1 MKNLK
6 LFVILVVSLLVGIDC
21 MAKNQDSGYIR
32 GRIYDFVGGN
42 VTVIYY
48 VGGGVKMIDTLQVS
62 DVGEFVYNVDV
73 EKPIRAF
80 LSFEKYACFVALFL
94 ENGMKAD
101 LTISFHKEKNE
112 EDDAYVPEVN
122 YVGDNADCFCFMKE
136 FDRWQY
142 DAWPF
147 EMLDTMSFA
156 EYREAYLEDVDR
168 VKSNLVKIKSL
179 AFKRMMMDVI
189 DQFIPVYLFRHAW
202 SKPRE
207 DADFVR
213 WVEAFDR
220 NDPDNMEM
228 AERYV
233 RWYLQ
238 RHPAGKEQNR
248 VVYHLNALTQ
258 IFTNQEIIN
267 DMANSLV
274 DYYLKQAPKDM
285 TEVFEVY
292 KRVSTD
298 TVDHSEMQKVYD
310 HYINMMPGAPAIDFE
325 MTDVN
330 GKKCH
335 LSDFKGKAVY
345 IDVWAT
351 WCGPC
356 CMEIP
361 YMEKL
366 VKHYAKNKKIE
377 FLSISLDENQKKWKK
392 KLAADKPEWKQFIC
406 LDNFQSTLCQ
416 EYDIDGIPRF
426 LFFDKKGRII
436 SLDAPRP
443 SSSKIIEYINQH
455 IK

>member
-1 MKNLK
+1 MKNLFMILCSFF
-6 LFVILVVSLLVGIDC
+6 LFVGVSGV
-21 MAKNQDSGYIR
+21 AKGMNDGQIR
-32 GRIYDFVGGN
+32 GKIKDFTGGD
-42 VTVIYY
+42 VMVIYY
-48 VGGGVKMIDTLQVS
+48 VGQEMKVDTLQVS
-62 DVGEFVYNVDV
+62 DTGVFVYDV
-73 EKPIRAF
+73 KIDEPSRAF
-80 LSFEKYACFVALFL
+80 LVFENYGCSVDLFL
-94 ENGMKAD
+94 ESGMDAD
-101 LTISFHKEKNE
+101 LDISFHTEKYE
-112 EDDAYVPEVN
+112 ESDIYVPDVT
-122 YVGDNADCFCFMKE
+122 YTGDNADCYHFMRDSDGWE
-136 FDRWQY
+136 Y
-142 DAWPF
+142 ESWPF
-147 EMLDTMSFA
+147 ERLDTMSFA
-156 EYREAYLEDVDR
+156 DYREGYLENVDQ
-168 VKSNLVKIKSL
+168 VKSDLMKVKSP
-179 AFKRMMMDVI
+179 AFKRVMVDMI
-189 DQFIPVYLFRHAW
+189 DQSIPANLFRHAW

-298 TVDHSEMQKVYD
+298 TVDHSEIQKVYD

-406 LDNFQSTLCQ
+406 PDNFQSTLCQ

>member
-1 MKNLK
+1 MKNLFMILCSFF
-6 LFVILVVSLLVGIDC
+6 LFVGVSG
-21 MAKNQDSGYIR
+21 MAKGMNDGQIR
-32 GRIYDFVGGN
+32 GKIKDFTGGD
-42 VTVIYY
+42 VMVIYY
-48 VGGGVKMIDTLQVS
+48 VGQEMKVDTLQVS
-62 DVGEFVYNVDV
+62 DAGVFVYDV
-73 EKPIRAF
+73 KIDEPSRAF
-80 LSFEKYACFVALFL
+80 LVFENYGCSVDLFL
-94 ENGMKAD
+94 ESGMDAD
-101 LTISFHKEKNE
+101 LDISFHTEKYE
-112 EDDAYVPEVN
+112 ESDIYVPDVT
-122 YVGDNADCFCFMKE
+122 YTGDNADCYHFMRDSDGWE
-136 FDRWQY
+136 Y
-142 DAWPF
+142 ESWPF
-147 EMLDTMSFA
+147 ERLDTMSFA
-156 EYREAYLEDVDR
+156 DYREGYLENVDQ
-168 VKSNLVKIKSL
+168 VKSDLMKVKSP
-179 AFKRMMMDVI
+179 AFKRMMVDMI
-189 DQFIPVYLFRHAW
+189 DQSIPANLFRHAW

-392 KLAADKPEWKQFIC
+392 KLTEDKPEWKQFIC
-406 LDNFQSTLCQ
+406 PDNFQSTLCQ

-426 LFFDKKGRII
+426 LFFDKKGKII

-443 SSSKIIEYINQH
+443 SSSKIIEYIDQH
-455 IK
+455 INR

>member
-274 DYYLKQAPKDM
+274 DYYLKQAQKDM

-292 KRVSTD
+292 KRVSN
-298 TVDHSEMQKVYD
+298 E
-310 HYINMMPGAPAIDFE
+310 
-325 MTDVN
+325 
-330 GKKCH
+330 
-335 LSDFKGKAVY
+335 
-345 IDVWAT
+345 
-351 WCGPC
+351 
-356 CMEIP
+356 
-361 YMEKL
+361 
-366 VKHYAKNKKIE
+366 
-377 FLSISLDENQKKWKK
+377 
-392 KLAADKPEWKQFIC
+392 
-406 LDNFQSTLCQ
+406 
-416 EYDIDGIPRF
+416 
-426 LFFDKKGRII
+426 
-436 SLDAPRP
+436 
-443 SSSKIIEYINQH
+443 
-455 IK
+455 